1 MSDEVHILRGIP
13 ASPGI
18 GIGKAFLYRAES
30 PPVVR
35 RRVAPHLADSETD
48 RFLNGLQ
55 MAADEVRRT
64 RHLVEI
70 EHGDDLA
77 QIFDAQ
83 LAMLEDEQVK
93 DRTVEIICREHLA
106 AEPAFVQNM
115 RSLQAAFEDSDNEYL
130 RARAADVR
138 DIEHQVLMRLLGG
151 GLHGLHSLRSNTIV
165 VARDLLPSESVR
177 LGRKLVKGLVLDQ
190 GGATY
195 HAVIIARSLGL
206 PSVVGTEVASR
217 SIRSGDPLVVDGDEG
232 SVHVLPGAERLR
244 YYQSELRRQHRR
256 ERDLR
261 TRRDLPA
268 TTRDGTEI
276 ALMANVDL
284 QQEVEVALENGAAGV
299 GMFRTEFLY
308 MDHRP
313 PTEEEQL
320 EIYRGA
326 VEAMAPRPV
335 VIRTFDLGGDKLSSS
350 LGPVSERNP
359 FLGWRGIRL
368 CLDNPEFF
376 KVQLRALLRAAAG
389 ADLRILIP
397 MVTTLN
403 ELRQT
408 KNLIREAA
416 RELRERRLEHSA
428 DCKVGIMVEVPS
440 TAITI
445 DRFVPEVDFL
455 SLGTNDLVQ
464 YTLAVDRTTPKVA
477 DLYDHYDPAVLRLIK
492 DVADSGRLNG
502 VTTSICGEMAG
513 DPLAAVLLLGLGVET
528 LSVSPGLIPELKEA
542 VRSIAIARARE
553 IAAHCL
559 TLESGAAVR
568 TCLEEAFSQSAAP
581 RRKRPRFQGRGG

>member
-1 MSDEVHILRGIP
+1 MSDKVQILHGIP

-18 GIGKAFLYRAES
+18 GIGKAFLYRAVS
-30 PPVVR
+30 PPVER
-35 RRVAPHLADSETD
+35 RRVASHLTAGEAD
-48 RFLNGLQ
+48 RFLNALQ
-55 MAADEVRRT
+55 MVSDEIRRT
-64 RHLVEI
+64 RHLVEA

-83 LAMLEDEQVK
+83 LAMLEDENVR
-93 DRTVEIICREHLA
+93 DRTIEIIRAEHLA

-115 RSLQAAFEDSDNEYL
+115 RSLRAVFEDSDNEYL

-138 DIEHQVLMRLLGG
+138 DIEHQVLLRLLGG

-217 SIRSGDPLVVDGDEG
+217 SIHSGDPLVVDGDEG
-232 SVHVLPGAERLR
+232 SVHIFPKGERLR
-244 YYQSELRRQHRR
+244 YFQSELRRQHRR

-261 TRRDLPA
+261 ARRDLPA
-268 TTRDGTEI
+268 MTRDGTEI
-276 ALMANVDL
+276 SLMANVDL
-284 QQEVEVALENGAAGV
+284 QQEVDVALENGAAGV
-299 GMFRTEFLY
+299 GMFRTEFLF
-308 MDHRP
+308 MDNRP

-335 VIRTFDLGGDKLSSS
+335 VIRTFDLGGDKLSGSI
-350 LGPVSERNP
+350 GPVAEPNP

-376 KVQLRALLRAAAG
+376 KVQLRALLRAAEG

-397 MVTTLN
+397 MITTLK
-403 ELRQT
+403 ELRRT
-408 KNLIREAA
+408 KELIRQAA
-416 RELRERRLEHSA
+416 RELRERRLDHSA
-428 DCKVGIMVEVPS
+428 DCQVGIMVEVPS

-477 DLYDHYDPAVLRLIK
+477 DLYDHYDPAVLRLIR
-492 DVADSGRLNG
+492 DVADSGGRHG

-513 DPLAAVLLLGLGVET
+513 DPLAAILLLGLGVET

-559 TLESGAAVR
+559 TLESGPDVR
-568 TCLEEAFSQSAAP
+568 ICLEEEFSDSVLP
-581 RRKRPRFQGRGG
+581 RRRRPRFQV

>member
-1 MSDEVHILRGIP
+1 MSDKVQILHGIP

-18 GIGKAFLYRAES
+18 GIGKAFLYQAVS

-35 RRVAPHLADSETD
+35 RRVASHLAAGEAD
-48 RFLNGLQ
+48 RFLNALQ
-55 MAADEVRRT
+55 MVSDEIRRT
-64 RHLVEI
+64 RHLVEA

-83 LAMLEDEQVK
+83 LAMLEDENVK
-93 DRTVEIICREHLA
+93 DRTIEIIRAEHLA

-115 RSLQAAFEDSDNEYL
+115 RSLRAVFEDSDNEYL

-138 DIEHQVLMRLLGG
+138 DIEHQVLLRLLGG

-232 SVHVLPGAERLR
+232 SVHIFPKGERLR
-244 YYQSELRRQHRR
+244 YFQSELRRQHRR
-256 ERDLR
+256 ERNLR
-261 TRRDLPA
+261 ARRDLPA
-268 TTRDGTEI
+268 MTRDGTEI

-284 QQEVEVALENGAAGV
+284 QQEVDVALENGAAGV
-299 GMFRTEFLY
+299 GMFRTEFLF
-308 MDHRP
+308 MDNRP

-335 VIRTFDLGGDKLSSS
+335 VIRTFDLGGDKLSGSIE
-350 LGPVSERNP
+350 PVAEPNP

-397 MVTTLN
+397 MITTLN
-403 ELRQT
+403 ELRRT
-408 KNLIREAA
+408 KELIGQAA
-416 RELRERRLEHSA
+416 RELRERRLDHSA
-428 DCKVGIMVEVPS
+428 DCRVGIMVEVPS

-464 YTLAVDRTTPKVA
+464 YTLAVDRTTPKVS
-477 DLYDHYDPAVLRLIK
+477 DLYDHYDPAVLRLIR
-492 DVADSGRLNG
+492 DVADSGRRHG
-502 VTTSICGEMAG
+502 VATSICGEMAG
-513 DPLAAVLLLGLGVET
+513 DPLAAILLLGLGVET

-542 VRSIAIARARE
+542 VRSIAIARARQ

-559 TLESGAAVR
+559 TLESGADVR
-568 TCLEEAFSQSAAP
+568 ICLEEEFSDSVLP
-581 RRKRPRFQGRGG
+581 RRRKPRFEV

>member
-1 MSDEVHILRGIP
+1 MSDKVQILHGIP

-35 RRVAPHLADSETD
+35 RRVASHLAAGEAD
-48 RFLNGLQ
+48 RFLNALQ
-55 MAADEVRRT
+55 MVSDEIRRT
-64 RHLVEI
+64 RHLVEA

-83 LAMLEDEQVK
+83 LAMLEDENVK
-93 DRTVEIICREHLA
+93 DRTVEIIGAEHLA

-115 RSLQAAFEDSDNEYL
+115 RSLRAVFENSDNEYL

-138 DIEHQVLMRLLGG
+138 DIEHQVLLRLLGG

-232 SVHVLPGAERLR
+232 SVHIFPKGERLR
-244 YYQSELRRQHRR
+244 YFQSELRRQHRR
-256 ERDLR
+256 ERNLR
-261 TRRDLPA
+261 ARRDLPA
-268 TTRDGTEI
+268 MTRDGTEI

-284 QQEVEVALENGAAGV
+284 QQEVDVALENGAAGV
-299 GMFRTEFLY
+299 GMFRTEFLF
-308 MDHRP
+308 MDNRP

-326 VEAMAPRPV
+326 VKAMAPRPV
-335 VIRTFDLGGDKLSSS
+335 VIRTFDLGGDKLSGSIE
-350 LGPVSERNP
+350 PVAEPNP

-397 MVTTLN
+397 MITTLN
-403 ELRQT
+403 ELRRT
-408 KNLIREAA
+408 KELIRQAA
-416 RELRERRLEHSA
+416 LELRERRLGHSA
-428 DCKVGIMVEVPS
+428 DCQVGIMVEVPS
-440 TAITI
+440 TAISI

-464 YTLAVDRTTPKVA
+464 YTLAVDRTTPKVS
-477 DLYDHYDPAVLRLIK
+477 DLYDHYDPAVLRLIR
-492 DVADSGRLNG
+492 DVAESGRRHG

-513 DPLAAVLLLGLGVET
+513 DPLAAILLLGLGVET

-559 TLESGAAVR
+559 TLESGADVR
-568 TCLEEAFSQSAAP
+568 ICLEEEFSDSVLP
-581 RRKRPRFQGRGG
+581 RRRRPRFQV

>member
-93 DRTVEIICREHLA
+93 DRTVEIIRREHLA

>member
-35 RRVAPHLADSETD
+35 RRVAPHLADSEED
-48 RFLNGLQ
+48 RFLNALQ
-55 MAADEVRRT
+55 MVGDEVLRT

-93 DRTVEIICREHLA
+93 DRTVEIIRREHLA

-115 RSLQAAFEDSDNEYL
+115 RSLQAAFEDPDNDYL

-177 LGRKLVKGLVLDQ
+177 LGRRLVKGLVLDQ

-276 ALMANVDL
+276 DLMANVDL
-284 QQEVEVALENGAAGV
+284 QQEVDVALENGAAGV
-299 GMFRTEFLY
+299 GMFRTEFLF

-335 VIRTFDLGGDKLSSS
+335 VIRTFDLGGDKLTSS

-359 FLGWRGIRL
+359 FLGLRGIRL

-397 MVTTLN
+397 MITTLN

-416 RELRERRLEHSA
+416 RELRERGLEHSA

-492 DVADSGRLNG
+492 DVADSGRRNG

-542 VRSIAIARARE
+542 VRSIAISRARE

-568 TCLEEAFSQSAAP
+568 TCLEKAFSESAVP
-581 RRKRPRFQGRGG
+581 RRKPPRFQERGE

>member
-1 MSDEVHILRGIP
+1 MSDEVKILHGIP

-18 GIGKAFLYRAES
+18 GIGKAFLYRAVS

-35 RRVAPHLADSETD
+35 RRVASHQAAGEAD
-48 RFLNGLQ
+48 RFLSALQ
-55 MAADEVRRT
+55 MVSDEIRRT
-64 RHLVEI
+64 RHLVEV

-93 DRTVEIICREHLA
+93 DRTIEIIHSDHLA

-115 RSLQAAFEDSDNEYL
+115 RSLRAVFEDSDNEYL
-130 RARAADVR
+130 RARAGDIR
-138 DIEHQVLMRLLGG
+138 DIEHQVLLRLLGG
-151 GLHGLHSLRSNTIV
+151 PLHGLHSLRSNTIV
-165 VARDLLPSESVR
+165 VARDLWPSESVR
-177 LGRKLVKGLVLDQ
+177 LGQKLVKGLVLDQ

-195 HAVIIARSLGL
+195 HAAIIARSLGL

-217 SIRSGDPLVVDGDEG
+217 SVRSGDPLVVDGDEG
-232 SVHVLPGAERLR
+232 SVHIFPTGERLR
-244 YYQSELRRQHRR
+244 YFQSELRRQHRR

-261 TRRDLPA
+261 ARRDLPA
-268 TTRDGTEI
+268 RTLDGTEI

-308 MDHRP
+308 MDNRP
-313 PTEEEQL
+313 PTEEEQV

-350 LGPVSERNP
+350 MEPVSEPNP

-376 KVQLRALLRAAAG
+376 KVQLRALLRAAPG

-397 MVTTLN
+397 MITTLN
-403 ELRQT
+403 ELRST
-408 KNLIREAA
+408 KELIREAA
-416 RELRERRLEHSA
+416 RELWERGLGHSA
-428 DCKVGIMVEVPS
+428 DCQVGIMVEVPS

-445 DRFVPEVDFL
+445 DRFAQEVDFL

-477 DLYDHYDPAVLRLIK
+477 DLYDHYDPAVLRLIR
-492 DVADSGRLNG
+492 DVADSGRRHG

-513 DPLAAVLLLGLGVET
+513 DPLAAILLLGLGVET

-559 TLESGAAVR
+559 TLESGADVR
-568 TCLEEAFSQSAAP
+568 ICLEEEFSDSVLP
-581 RRKRPRFQGRGG
+581 RRRRPRFQE